1 MLATILAVFAFQGA
15 TGTVTVGPKGTIIK
29 ITAHEGDSA
38 HRRPDS
44 LKAKKKPPVTPTADQ
59 LSNAFA
65 DAAARSLILRA
76 RGARLAQ
83 DSSLQA
89 YDALTVQRFTIGMA
103 FSKLGRERILFRSDL
118 STRVRWARGIG
129 AQVNVTGKRSAAPLI
144 GGQTEVDVESVFS
157 PVPYYPG
164 RDAFWLGLDVV
175 KETDDADDIVN
186 PLSSNGEAFYTYAT
200 GDSITFRLPD
210 KTTVQLRE
218 VIVRPRRPDWRAVV
232 GSLWFDT
239 GSGQLVRAAF
249 RMSQPINFIDDAEDE
264 DKPGAITR
272 AFLRPAEASI
282 EGVAI
287 EYGLHQGRFW
297 LPRAETIEGSARIGF
312 VRVPMKIEEKFDYAS
327 VNTLD
332 SLPKMRERR
341 PLPPIPDSLRSK
353 GRSAERDSIQAARDK
368 AECESTGSRSMRFD
382 RFNGAIPMILFVP
395 CDTAKLAHSPS
406 LPGSIFD
413 SGENVFGDA
422 ERDALLKR
430 AESMMPNI
438 PFVPQ
443 RPQLE
448 YGLNLLRYNRVE
460 GLSAAFEV
468 TQKIAPGTQ
477 LRITPRMG
485 TADRVFNG
493 ELSLDRT
500 NGQGTRSFTVYRRLN
515 AVNDWGHPMTF
526 GAGLSA
532 FLFGRDE
539 GFYYRSTGGE
549 IAGDNIFG
557 RDLEWRVFHE
567 QQSDAIARTNVSLPH
582 ALGSV
587 GFAPLD
593 NITADRVRETG
604 VSLRKVASFGM
615 NPYGFR
621 LVSDL
626 RLEGA
631 GGDADYG
638 RGALDLTLSHP
649 LGRAFSRDFS
659 AAVTAGA
666 GTSTKDLPVQR
677 MWYLGG
683 TNTIR
688 GQAAGAMSGSSYW
701 LTRSE
706 IGYGPPGW
714 RRTAFVDI
722 GWAGDRSAWN
732 KQEFGRPASGAGLG
746 WSFLDGLIRLDVA
759 RGIYPSKDWRM
770 ALYLDAKF

>member
-15 TGTVTVGPKGTIIK
+15 TGTINVGPKGTVIK

-38 HRRPDS
+38 RKRVDS
-44 LKAKKKPPVTPTADQ
+44 LKAKKKPPITPTADQ

-65 DAAARSLILRA
+65 DAAARGLISRA
-76 RGARLAQ
+76 RAARLAQ

-89 YDALTVQRFTIGMA
+89 YDAMTVQRLTIGMA
-103 FSKLGRERILFRSDL
+103 FSKLGRERIFFRSDL
-118 STRVRWARGIG
+118 STRVRWSRGIG
-129 AQVNVTGKRSAAPLI
+129 AQVNVTGKRSAAPI
-144 GGQTEVDVESVFS
+144 FGGKTEVDIESVFS
-157 PVPYYPG
+157 PIPYYPG
-164 RDAFWLGLDVV
+164 RDAMWLGMDVV
-175 KETDDADDIVN
+175 KETDDEDDIVN

-218 VIVRPRRPDWRAVV
+218 VIVRPRKPDWHAVV

-249 RMSQPINFIDDAEDE
+249 RMSQPARLIDDEDA
-264 DKPGAITR
+264 PGIVART
-272 AFLRPAEASI
+272 FLHPAEASI

-297 LPRAETIEGSARIGF
+297 LPRAETIEGSMRVGF
-312 VRVPMKIEEKFDYAS
+312 LRVPVKIEEKFDYAS

-395 CDTAKLAHSPS
+395 CDTAKLAHSPQ

-443 RPQLE
+443 RPKLE

-460 GLSAAFEV
+460 GLSAAFDV
-468 TQKIAPGTQ
+468 TQKIAPGTE
-477 LRITPRMG
+477 LRFTPRMG

-500 NGQGTRSFTVYRRLN
+500 NGQGTRSISVYRRLN

-539 GFYYRSTGGE
+539 GFYYRSTGAE
-549 IAGDNIFG
+549 LAGDNIFG
-557 RDLEWRVFHE
+557 REFEWRLFHE
-567 QQSDAIARTNVSLPH
+567 QQSDAIARTNVSVPH

-604 VSLRKVASFGM
+604 LMLRKTASFGL

-621 LVSDL
+621 LFTDL

-631 GGDADYG
+631 GGDSLFG
-638 RGALDLTLSHP
+638 RGALDLTLTEQIGKLS
-649 LGRAFSRDFS
+649 S
-659 AAVTAGA
+659 AITASGGSSIGA
-666 GTSTKDLPVQR
+666 LPMQR
-677 MWYLGG
+677 HWFLGG
-683 TNTIR
+683 TQSIR
-688 GQAAGAMSGSSYW
+688 GQSPDTAQHGDAFWRGR
-701 LTRSE
+701 LE
-706 IGYGPPGW
+706 IGTLVQGARPVLFG
-714 RRTAFVDI
+714 DI
-722 GWAGDRSAWN
+722 GWVGNRNAMRDVGV
-732 KQEFGRPASGAGLG
+732 PMSGAGVG
-746 WSFLDGLIRLDVA
+746 VSMLDGLMRLDVA
-759 RGIYPSKDWRM
+759 RGINPRKQWRVDF
-770 ALYLDAKF
+770 YLDAIF